1 MLDWENLE
9 QYREDQRLEA
19 KKAQGGLPESI
30 WESYSAF
37 ANAEGGL
44 ILLGVI
50 EKAED
55 KRFASVPL
63 CDPDQLAAD
72 FWNTLTTPGT
82 VSVNILEPED
92 VRVVESEGNRIVAI
106 HVPAAEARQKPVYI
120 GADPR
125 FGTYVRRGEG
135 DYRCTFAEVA
145 AMQAAAKI

>member
-9 QYREDQRLEA
+9 RYRENQCLEA

-37 ANAEGGL
+37 ANADGGL

-50 EKAED
+50 EEPED

-72 FWNTLTTPGT
+72 FWNTLITPGM
-82 VSVNILEPED
+82 VSENILEPDD
-92 VRVVESEGNRIVAI
+92 VQVVESEGNRIVAI
-106 HVPAAEARQKPVYI
+106 HVPPALPRQRPVYI
-120 GADPR
+120 GKDPHY
-125 FGTYVRRGEG
+125 GTYVRRGEG
-135 DYRCTFAEVA
+135 DYRCTPAQVD
-145 AMQAAAKI
+145 AMLEAKN